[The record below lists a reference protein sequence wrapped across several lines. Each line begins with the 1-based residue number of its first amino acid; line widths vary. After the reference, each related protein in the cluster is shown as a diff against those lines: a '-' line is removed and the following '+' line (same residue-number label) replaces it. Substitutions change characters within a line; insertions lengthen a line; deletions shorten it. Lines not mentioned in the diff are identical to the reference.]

1 MGEMKNAWEKAMEKV
16 EKLGKLSEEELKQ
29 LEYQPAG
36 NKLAAKYLQEMD
48 YNLDAEM
55 TKYKGTG
62 VRKYILQGAQEIF
75 LRSIVLPKNEYDM
88 QTTRRAMAG
97 LRLLKENK
105 KLLDTILDRITNLLN
120 YYGQARQQTY
130 LQFKKDFEA
139 KLREPNQTMQ
149 QQVGAKVRIEPEQ
162 HPQFMEEWRRINS
175 QLDAQ
180 YEKALDEHKQQI
192 LKMT

>member
-105 KLLDTILDRITNLLN
+105 KLLDTVLDRITNLLN

>member
-1 MGEMKNAWEKAMEKV
+1 MSEMKSAWEKAMEKA

-88 QTTRRAMAG
+88 QATRRAMAG

-139 KLREPNQTMQ
+139 KLRESNQTMQ

-162 HPQFMEEWRRINS
+162 HPQFIEEWRRINS

-180 YEKALDEHKQQI
+180 YEKALEEHKQQI